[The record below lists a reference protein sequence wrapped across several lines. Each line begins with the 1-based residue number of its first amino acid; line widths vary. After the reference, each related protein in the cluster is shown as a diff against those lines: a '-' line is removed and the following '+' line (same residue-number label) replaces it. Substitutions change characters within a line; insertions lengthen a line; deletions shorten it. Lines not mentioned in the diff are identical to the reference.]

1 MTSAFLRLI
10 TVSFHVVQNIC
21 GRHIGASKSHFK
33 PEFAGEAGQM
43 YIKSRSLSYHLGGG
57 SSVVVGEVNVMIAN
71 FDVSPEED
79 ACSV

>member
-1 MTSAFLRLI
+1 MTSTFLRLI

-21 GRHIGASKSHFK
+21 GRHIRAAKSHFK

-43 YIKSRSLSYHLGGG
+43 YMKSRSLPYHLGGG
-57 SSVVVGEVNVMIAN
+57 SSVVVEKVNVTIAD